1 MSSEPPP
8 QPVSDTFNYS
18 QWNVEQTLTIAGA
31 AYRFLSKRVSDTAFG
46 VISFAQGLQSNLITV
61 YTGTI
66 LSIGSVGN
74 TVSLLSPT
82 LGSTVPADTD
92 NSTSIISSAWV
103 NSFWTYVRTQA
114 YSWTGIQTFT
124 NGITTNLLATTTS
137 STALAIGGNNE
148 TGVIYIA
155 NSSTRTGSI
164 MIGAKAIFPPSN
176 TITIGS
182 SGVATTNLNGNTVN
196 VGTNATNTTVT
207 IGGSATTATNINKP
221 LLTSTIPA
229 DTSNDTSI
237 VSSAW
242 VNNFWTYV
250 KTQTNT
256 FSAVQTFSALPL
268 VSASYAAIT
277 GGDTSNTI
285 ITASW
290 LNATW
295 LPYLRGLANTWT
307 LLQTFTA
314 GISATL
320 PIRVTYAPS
329 SITVNTMIGYTYQ
342 ANVTSITVSSTRR
355 CQCVLN
361 GTAGVGAVLPAG
373 VYTVSYMAY
382 LNTTTTGYLAGI
394 VVRAAITNGSTSATG
409 GVINLYGGLQSRV
422 QSTTAPFYISG
433 STTLILD
440 GTDCVAVG
448 IESTTTN
455 TSNVDIYCQA
465 TRIA

>member
-18 QWNVEQTLTIAGA
+18 QWNVEQSLTIAGA

-46 VISFAQGLQSNLITV
+46 VISFAQGLNSNLITV
-61 YTGTI
+61 YTGTV
-66 LSIGSVGN
+66 LSIGSFGN
-74 TVSLLSPT
+74 TVNLFNPILS
-82 LGSTVPADTD
+82 STIPADTD

-114 YSWTGIQTFT
+114 YSWSGIQTFSNGIVT
-124 NGITTNLLATTTS
+124 NGIASTS
-137 STALAIGGNNE
+137 GSIAMSIAGGNE
-148 TGVIYIA
+148 TGAIYIG
-155 NSSTRTGSI
+155 NSYTRTGAI
-164 MIGAKAIFPPSN
+164 LIGAKALFPASN
-176 TITIGS
+176 TIVLGS
-182 SGVATTNLNGNTVN
+182 TGVTATTVNGNIVN
-196 VGTNATNTTVT
+196 VGTTSTNTAVN
-207 IGGSATTATNINKP
+207 IGNTGTTTNIYSP
-221 LLTSTIPA
+221 LLSSTIPA
-229 DTSNDTSI
+229 NTSNDTSI
-237 VSSAW
+237 ISSAW
-242 VNNFWTYV
+242 VNSFWTYV

-268 VSASYAAIT
+268 ITASYAAIT
-277 GGDTSNTI
+277 GGNTSNTI
-285 ITASW
+285 ITANW
-290 LNATW
+290 INTAWIAYLQTQTLTW
-295 LPYLRGLANTWT
+295 NFI
-307 LLQTFTA
+307 QTFTN
-314 GISATL
+314 GISCTL
-320 PIRVTYAPS
+320 PIRVTYITA
-329 SITVNTMIGYTYQ
+329 SITLPSQIGYTYQ
-342 ANVTSITVSSTRR
+342 ANVSGITVTATRR

-361 GTAGVGAVLPAG
+361 GTAGVGTVIPSG
-373 VYTVSYMAY
+373 VYTVSYMAF

-394 VVRAAITNGSTSATG
+394 VVRPAITNNVTSATG